1 MEPLQAMQA
10 FARVAELGSFSRAAD
25 ALGLSRAMVSTHV
38 QRLERRFG
46 LKLLNRT
53 TRKVAVTPAGAD
65 YLEHCRRVFAELA
78 AAEETLRQSREQ
90 PTGRLRVDVA
100 GSFARHLLL
109 PALPEFLARFPG
121 IEVELRIN
129 ERVVDLVKERVDLA
143 VRGGVITDPDLVARQ
158 IARARWIFC
167 ASPAY
172 LARNGRPLA
181 IADLARHALIGSTT
195 AESTQPRPW
204 LFPEGAEPPPLGFNV
219 TVNETEA
226 VMLAAASGVGIAQ
239 TMDLMASRAL
249 MDGRLQI
256 VLPEC
261 NVPGPPISVV
271 HTRAAERL
279 ARVRVFSDFL
289 RGLIGQVAR
298 NARSATGL
306 SANGGDGHF

>member
-1 MEPLQAMQA
+1 MRA
-10 FARVAELGSFSRAAD
+10 FARVAELGSFTRAAD

-38 QRLERRFG
+38 QRLEQGFG
-46 LKLLNRT
+46 LRLLNRT

-78 AAEETLRQSREQ
+78 AADESLRQSRER

-109 PALPEFLARFPG
+109 PALPDFLARYPG

-129 ERVVDLVKERVDLA
+129 ERVVDLVKEGVDLA
-143 VRGGVITDPDLVARQ
+143 VRGGVIEDPQLVARQ

-172 LARNGRPLA
+172 LAARGRPQS
-181 IADLARHALIGSTT
+181 IADFAQHALIGSTT
-195 AESTQPRPW
+195 AESTQPRAW
-204 LFPEGAEPPPLGFNV
+204 LFPDGAIPPRLVFGV

-239 TMDLMASRAL
+239 TIDLMAARAI

-256 VLPEC
+256 VLPDC
-261 NVPGPPISVV
+261 TVPGPPISVV

-279 ARVRVFSDFL
+279 ARVRVFSEFL
-289 RGLIGQVAR
+289 RSLMGEVAR
-298 NARSATGL
+298 TARSATGQKE
-306 SANGGDGHF
+306 A